1 MPLVFWVIA
10 FPLVPVNSPYYDEN
24 TRHPQSTC
32 LADLQNQKYLDILKT
47 SKPVI
52 LEKWCRTLRSEAITK
67 RYALVSSKI
76 GLSITKGFF

>member
-32 LADLQNQKYLDILKT
+32 LADLQK
-47 SKPVI
+47 
-52 LEKWCRTLRSEAITK
+52 
-67 RYALVSSKI
+67 SKI
-76 GLSITKGFF
+76 SRYFENFETCYSGKMV